1 MFLKIPKQIFKDNF
15 DVWKVRELKESSN
28 PLHLNLTS
36 EDCGKITFLKLNSR
50 ITDTL
55 FYRKQ
60 IKSIKRIIVEFVNSI
75 FISNSLIQCE
85 NMKFPD
91 WQK

>member
-60 IKSIKRIIVEFVNSI
+60 IKSILRVRKNELY
-75 FISNSLIQCE
+75 SNL
-85 NMKFPD
+85 
-91 WQK
+91 